1 MGQMSV
7 ILVSSVVRNIS
18 DLRSKDQEYT
28 WMKILSLHV
37 VKIDRYSGLFST
49 FLLFLVLNPG
59 SVQCRIQI
67 LEVPRIRCGLPVR

>member
-28 WMKILSLHV
+28 WMKTLSLYV
-37 VKIDRYSGLFST
+37 VLIDRCSYLSSYFLALPGLEARRRREPYRD
-49 FLLFLVLNPG
+49 VG
-59 SVQCRIQI
+59 S
-67 LEVPRIRCGLPVR
+67 PKD

>member
-28 WMKILSLHV
+28 WMKILSLYV
-37 VKIDRYSGLFST
+37 RKIDRCSDLSFYLLAPPGLEARRRREPYRDVAS
-49 FLLFLVLNPG
+49 PKD
-59 SVQCRIQI
+59 
-67 LEVPRIRCGLPVR
+67 